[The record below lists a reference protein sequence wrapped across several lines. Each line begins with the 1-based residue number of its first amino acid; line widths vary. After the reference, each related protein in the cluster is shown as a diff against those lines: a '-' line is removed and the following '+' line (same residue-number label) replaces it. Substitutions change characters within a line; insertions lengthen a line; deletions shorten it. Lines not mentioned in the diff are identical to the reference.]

1 MNKKEE
7 KNKVG
12 RPKLADETLIKKSY
26 IYLSVAFL
34 LVALIATSGVM
45 FLFKNNNVTK
55 LKASA
60 SSKPFIPPLIGQ
72 GITNGYGVKG
82 RLWSRGYHTGADYG
96 GGTNGMTIFPIGS
109 GTVHCVSCM
118 GSSFGNHVVINHG
131 NGYYSLYAHMRSTPK
146 VSKGQKVN
154 IATKLGYVG
163 STGNVTGPHLH
174 LELWKGIPWSGKDVN
189 PAEYIDSSKSGA
201 GKCFLSSGS
210 TKKEYKYDVRFKY
223 TCTNT
228 ARVKAIYISKA
239 GKTKTLTN
247 KLFSSSGSKTFSVKR
262 ENNDTNLKITVK
274 YYSAPRKSN
283 KLTTISSTE
292 KIASAANCKF
302 SSIKA
307 ENKKITYKLSCT
319 GNAKVTKIM
328 YRMGSETFNAKTTAL
343 SGTIVTEDSGTNRN
357 AYLIAYY
364 NGKSVK
370 SKTILSKKNPSFK
383 HVNNVDETYCKLKL
397 LENVGSYVKVN
408 TECGK
413 YATPIKVAAVDKNIT
428 KELFVYRDGLFES
441 AKYGYNGSFSF
452 NNLKKGESYY
462 VRVVYRFKD
471 GNETKVDVKYMKFKA
486 GVN

>member
-1 MNKKEE
+1 M
-7 KNKVG
+7 
-12 RPKLADETLIKKSY
+12 
-26 IYLSVAFL
+26 
-34 LVALIATSGVM
+34 
-45 FLFKNNNVTK
+45 
-55 LKASA
+55 
-60 SSKPFIPPLIGQ
+60 IGQ

-82 RLWSRGYHTGADYG
+82 SLWSRGYHTGVDYG
-96 GGTNGMTIFPIGS
+96 GGTDGMTIYPIGS

-118 GSSFGNHVVINHG
+118 GSSFGNHVVIDHG

-262 ENNDTNLKITVK
+262 ENNDTNLKITIK

-302 SSIKA
+302 SSIQA
-307 ENKKITYKLSCT
+307 ENKKISYKLSCT
-319 GNAKVTKIM
+319 GNPKITKIM
-328 YRMGSETFNAKTTAL
+328 YKMGSEVFNAKTTAL
-343 SGTIVTEDSGTNRN
+343 SGTIATEDAGTNRN
-357 AYLIAYY
+357 TYVVAYY

-370 SKTILSKKNPSFK
+370 SKIVLSKENPSFK
-383 HVNNVDETYCKLKL
+383 HVNNTDATYCKLNL
-397 LENVGSYVKVN
+397 VENTGSYAMVSN
-408 TECGK
+408 ECGK
-413 YATPIKVAAVDKNIT
+413 HASPIKVSLVNSAKT
-428 KELFVYRDGLFES
+428 KELKVYREGLFE
-441 AKYGYNGSFSF
+441 KTNYGYNGKFSF
-452 NNLKKGESYY
+452 NDLEKGKTYY
-462 VRVVYRFKD
+462 IRVVYRFKD
-471 GNETKVDVKYMKFKA
+471 DGQTKVDVKYIKFKA